1 MAMLPTSQR
10 NWRLWSLFL
19 LNSTISH
26 FCTQNCFF
34 IQPYLLLSSFR
45 GGFFS
50 YSGPSFIHL
59 FLTWS
64 LLLKKFLHCF
74 SLHLSYI
81 VLAFFPPPL
90 LALSPHLVFHLG
102 VFSIV
107 HLCAGPS
114 YTCVAPESWLWAP
127 LPNCAFN
134 NVTWVDWNCPTIVE
148 SFAWETLANGTNQIF
163 SPLPSAGFETC
174 MGKPML

>member
-81 VLAFFPPPL
+81 VLAFFSPPL
-90 LALSPHLVFHLG
+90 LALSPHLVFHCSSFTLLQSHPS
-102 VFSIV
+102 FYFWQRPS
-107 HLCAGPS
+107 PS
-114 YTCVAPESWLWAP
+114 YLFP
-127 LPNCAFN
+127 LPD
-134 NVTWVDWNCPTIVE
+134 VLLLSSQKSV
-148 SFAWETLANGTNQIF
+148 
-163 SPLPSAGFETC
+163 PLVPNEYQEGISW
-174 MGKPML
+174 